1 MEEKT
6 QKSPI
11 VIDVGS
17 FECKSGFA
25 GEEGPRAITPTLI
38 GRKYLKETNYKFRGI
53 QE

>member
-17 FECKSGFA
+17 FECKSWFA
-25 GEEGPRAITPTLI
+25 GEEKPRITPTLI
-38 GRKYLKETNYKFRGI
+38 GKNI
-53 QE
+53 